1 MNKGI
6 RTAEYVAKG
15 HPDKVCD
22 AISDAILE
30 EYHKQDPDSRVAVET
45 MGGHGI
51 IHIMGEIT
59 SKAEVNCNKVAREVY
74 RSVGYKDCVKVIVD
88 IAQQSPEI
96 ARGVDN
102 GGAGDQGIMI
112 GYACDENEEYLPQE
126 YYLAKKI
133 IEELPDG
140 FGPDGK
146 SQVTLNSKN
155 EIETIV
161 LSVQSSCSGYLG
173 HMGAE
178 YRLREYL
185 RPYGAKRNII
195 RLFHKAGF
203 AADTGLTGR
212 KIVVDAYGPQVP
224 VGGGAFS
231 GKDYTK
237 VDRSGAKRAREI
249 AIEMLLKHKAHEVLV
264 KLAYA
269 IGEAKP
275 VMAVAEIDGIQND
288 ISKDYDLTPKG
299 LRS

>member
-1 MNKGI
+1 MNQGI

-15 HPDKVCD
+15 HPDKICD

-30 EYHKQDPDSRVAVET
+30 EYLKQDPDSRVAVET

-51 IHIMGEIT
+51 IHIMGEVT
-59 SKAEVNCNKVAREVY
+59 SKGEVNCNKVAREVY
-74 RSVGYKDCVKVIVD
+74 RSVGYKDRIKVIVD

-112 GYACDENEEYLPQE
+112 GYACDENEEMIPQE
-126 YYLAKKI
+126 FYLAKKI
-133 IEELPDG
+133 IEELPPG
-140 FGPDGK
+140 FGPDAK
-146 SQVTLNSKN
+146 SQVTLNAKG
-155 EIETIV
+155 EVETIV
-161 LSVQSSCSGYLG
+161 LSAQSNCSGFPG
-173 HMGAE
+173 HMSAD
-178 YRLREYL
+178 YRLRDYL

-237 VDRSGAKRAREI
+237 VDRSGARRAREL
-249 AIEMLLKHKAHEVLV
+249 AVELLKEYKAHEVLV

-269 IGEAKP
+269 IGEPTP
-275 VMAVAEIDGIQND
+275 VMAVAEIDCKQID

-299 LRS
+299 LRK